1 MSATGSVVH
10 SIDSDAFPNITLEHD
25 DGSDATEMAIKLT
38 NDPQM
43 QFCHNKTNSVDTW
56 LTFSP
61 NAKEMDIG
69 SHGEVAITIGSSD
82 ATSVSIEGQ
91 SVSIDGT
98 FTLDSVDINGG
109 TLDGTTIGA
118 NSHSGAKFTT
128 LQATGTTTLVD
139 FTASGTSTITTA
151 DINGGAID
159 GTTVGATNHTT
170 GKFTTLQATGTTT
183 LVDFT
188 ASGTSTITTADINGG
203 TIDGTSVGATSQ
215 SSGKFTTLQATGTTT
230 LVGVTASGTSTL
242 TTVDINGGAIDGT
255 TIGAN
260 TPAPGTFVTV
270 TTSSDRRIKEN
281 IQQHD
286 CEETHTK
293 VMALKGVDYNLIADP
308 DKERNTGFVAQE
320 VEALFPQF
328 VKEDSKGI
336 KSVNYSQ
343 MTSVLVSAL
352 QHQQTLIAKLE
363 ARLEALEK

>member
-183 LVDFT
+183 LV
-188 ASGTSTITTADINGG
+188 
-203 TIDGTSVGATSQ
+203 
-215 SSGKFTTLQATGTTT
+215 
-230 LVGVTASGTSTL
+230 GVTASGTSTL